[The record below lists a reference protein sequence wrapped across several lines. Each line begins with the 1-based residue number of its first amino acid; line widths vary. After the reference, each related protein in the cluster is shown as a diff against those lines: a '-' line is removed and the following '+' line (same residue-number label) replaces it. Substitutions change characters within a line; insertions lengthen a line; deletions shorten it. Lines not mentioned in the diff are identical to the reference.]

1 MAAGLPI
8 EPLEFLR
15 ELFGI
20 LRRGGAQRIVK
31 GASVAGIAATVVIPA
46 LRTAGFFFNRA
57 LGAKELSPRE
67 RLRIG
72 VTLGFPAGINPF
84 LFSFLSG
91 FAYNSSE
98 DLVEGWLSTF
108 GSLVFKDVPGVES
121 DLEDALRR
129 GSRQDFRGVMDA
141 LATFYTE
148 ELGISDAAAFMRG
161 IGGAA
166 KDFESLTGLQI
177 PVGYVVNGIVW
188 LDRALRGIF
197 DPPPFV
203 VTPEAEARTRRGFE
217 EDVEKAGRG
226 VRIDPQTQKELP
238 GAIKRL
244 TMKVLRE
251 QPGQVL
257 FDIGKA
263 VSRGVKDK
271 LRDLVLRRLG

>member
-1 MAAGLPI
+1 MALPI
-8 EPLEFLR
+8 EPLEFFR
-15 ELFGI
+15 ELFGV
-20 LRRGGAQRIVK
+20 LQRGGVQRIVK
-31 GASVAGIAATVVIPA
+31 GATVAGIAATVVIPA

-57 LGAKELSPRE
+57 LGAKDLSPAE
-67 RLRIG
+67 RLKIG
-72 VTLGFPAGINPF
+72 VTFGFPAGINPF

-91 FAYNSSE
+91 FAYPSSE
-98 DLVEGWLSTF
+98 DVVEGWLSTF
-108 GSLVFKDVPGVES
+108 GKLAFKDVPGVES

-129 GSRQDFRGVMDA
+129 GARQDFRGVMDA

-166 KDFESLTGLQI
+166 KDFESLTGLQLPI
-177 PVGYVVNGIVW
+177 GYVVDGIVW

-197 DPPPFV
+197 DPAPVPRG
-203 VTPEAEARTRRGFE
+203 PRTGGGE
-217 EDVEKAGRG
+217 
-226 VRIDPQTQKELP
+226 ILPLDPAFRNKLADKNLP

-251 QPGQVL
+251 QPGALL